1 MSLSEAQEIITAHKF
16 FTKLNFTLSPTI
28 GKRTAHNINPT
39 LSTSQPHVTET
50 VAPVVQRMALVQYC
64 HSEQSAMKKYQS
76 IKKKTFLTLV
86 LTTWTLLGAFTES
99 AAFTL
104 QFTYV

>member
-16 FTKLNFTLSPTI
+16 FTKLNFTLSPTT

-39 LSTSQPHVTET
+39 LSTSHPHVTET
-50 VAPVVQRMALVQYC
+50 LAPVVQRMALVQYC

-76 IKKKTFLTLV
+76 IKKKNISYSSSDNMDFIRC
-86 LTTWTLLGAFTES
+86 F
-99 AAFTL
+99 
-104 QFTYV
+104 Y